1 LAGGA
6 SRGYASPEQ
15 EFVVIRELARG
26 EIMRR
31 SILIAG
37 LMFAATAAVAQ
48 TKSNAPAPT
57 AIAQYGDWGVY
68 ASQAARTKVCY
79 ALAQPKER
87 QPAGLNRD
95 PGYLFIAT
103 RPGENVN
110 NEVSVTVGFP
120 IKEGSEAQLEVGD
133 GKFSLYTKGD
143 GAWVRN
149 AAEEARLV
157 DTLRKGRELVVKA
170 TSIRGNVT
178 TDRYTLAGL
187 AQALDRVG
195 QECR

>member
-6 SRGYASPEQ
+6 DRGYASQ
-15 EFVVIRELARG
+15 EFAVIRELARG
-26 EIMRR
+26 ESMRR

-48 TKSNAPAPT
+48 TKSTAPAPT
-57 AIAQYGDWGVY
+57 AVAQYGDWGVY
-68 ASQAARTKVCY
+68 ASQSARTKVCY
-79 ALAQPKER
+79 ALAQPKDR
-87 QPAGLNRD
+87 QPAGLKRD

-103 RPGENVN
+103 RPGENVK

-120 IKEGSEAQLEVGD
+120 IKEGSEAQLEIGD

-170 TSIRGNVT
+170 TSVRGNVT

>member
-1 LAGGA
+1 LASGA
-6 SRGYASPEQ
+6 DRGYASRKQ
-15 EFVVIRELARG
+15 EFGLIRQLARG
-26 EIMRR
+26 EVMRR
-31 SILIAG
+31 SILIVG

-57 AIAQYGDWGVY
+57 AVAQYGDWGVY
-68 ASQAARTKVCY
+68 ASQGARTKVCY

-95 PGYLFIAT
+95 PGYVFIAT
-103 RPGENVN
+103 RPGENVK

-157 DTLRKGRELVVKA
+157 DTLRKGRELVVKS
-170 TSIRGNVT
+170 TSMRGNVT
-178 TDRYTLAGL
+178 TDRYSLGGL
-187 AQALDRVG
+187 PQALDRVG
-195 QECR
+195 EECR

>member
-1 LAGGA
+1 LADGA
-6 SRGYASPEQ
+6 DRGYASPEQ
-15 EFVVIRELARG
+15 EFAVIRSIAG
-26 EIMRR
+26 GKIMRR
-31 SILIAG
+31 SVLIAG
-37 LMFAATAAVAQ
+37 LLFAASAALAQ
-48 TKSNAPAPT
+48 TKSTAPAPT
-57 AIAQYGDWGVY
+57 ALAQFGDWGVY
-68 ASQAARTKVCY
+68 ASQGTRKVCY

-87 QPAGLNRD
+87 LPAGLNRD
-95 PGYLFIAT
+95 PAYVFIAT
-103 RPGENVN
+103 RPAENVK

-120 IKEGSEAQLEVGD
+120 LKDGSEAQLEVGD

-157 DTLRKGRELVVKA
+157 DSLRKGRELIVKS
-170 TSIRGNVT
+170 TSVRGNVT
-178 TDRYTLAGL
+178 TDRYVLTGL

>member
-1 LAGGA
+1 
-6 SRGYASPEQ
+6 
-15 EFVVIRELARG
+15 
-26 EIMRR
+26 MRR
-31 SILIAG
+31 SILIVG

-57 AIAQYGDWGVY
+57 AVAQYGDWGVY
-68 ASQAARTKVCY
+68 ASQGARTKVCY

-95 PGYLFIAT
+95 PGYVFIAS
-103 RPGENVN
+103 RPGENVK

-157 DTLRKGRELVVKA
+157 DTLRKGRELVVKS
-170 TSIRGNVT
+170 TSMRGNVT
-178 TDRYTLAGL
+178 TDRYSLGGL

-195 QECR
+195 EECR

>member
-1 LAGGA
+1 
-6 SRGYASPEQ
+6 
-15 EFVVIRELARG
+15 
-26 EIMRR
+26 MRR
-31 SILIAG
+31 SVLIAG
-37 LMFAATAAVAQ
+37 LMFAATAALAQ
-48 TKSNAPAPT
+48 TKSTAPAP
-57 AIAQYGDWGVY
+57 AAVAQYGDWGVY
-68 ASQAARTKVCY
+68 ASQGARTKVCY

-103 RPGENVN
+103 RPGENVK

-157 DTLRKGRELVVKA
+157 DTLRKNRELVVKA
-170 TSIRGNVT
+170 TSGRGNVT
-178 TDRYTLAGL
+178 TDRYSLAGL

>member
-6 SRGYASPEQ
+6 DRGYASQ
-15 EFVVIRELARG
+15 EFAMIRELARG

-48 TKSNAPAPT
+48 TKSTAPAPS

-68 ASQAARTKVCY
+68 ASQSARTKVCY
-79 ALAQPKER
+79 ALAQPKDR

-103 RPGENVN
+103 RPGENVK

-170 TSIRGNVT
+170 TSVRGNVT

>member
-6 SRGYASPEQ
+6 DRGYASQ
-15 EFVVIRELARG
+15 EFAVIRELARG

-48 TKSNAPAPT
+48 TKSTAPAPT
-57 AIAQYGDWGVY
+57 AVAQYGDWGVY
-68 ASQAARTKVCY
+68 ASQSARTKVCY
-79 ALAQPKER
+79 ALAQPKDR

-103 RPGENVN
+103 RPGENVK

-170 TSIRGNVT
+170 TSVRGNVT

>member
-6 SRGYASPEQ
+6 DRGYASQ
-15 EFVVIRELARG
+15 EFAVIRELARG
-26 EIMRR
+26 EVMRR
-31 SILIAG
+31 SVLIAG

-48 TKSNAPAPT
+48 TKSTAPAPT
-57 AIAQYGDWGVY
+57 AVAQYGDWGVY
-68 ASQAARTKVCY
+68 ASQSARTKVCY
-79 ALAQPKER
+79 ALAQPKDR
-87 QPAGLNRD
+87 QPAGLKRD

-103 RPGENVN
+103 RPGENVK

-120 IKEGSEAQLEVGD
+120 IKDGTEAQLEVGD

-157 DTLRKGRELVVKA
+157 DTLRKGRELTVKA
-170 TSIRGNVT
+170 TSLRGNVT
-178 TDRYTLAGL
+178 TDRYVLTGL